1 MITSSRPGDGS
12 ASNLPTGGAIE
23 PEDPAPARH
32 LDRLAVA
39 AALRELAAL
48 LAVRGGE
55 PFRARA
61 YERAAVALEQRAEDL
76 SRLVDQDR
84 LTDLPGI
91 GRGIAAV
98 IGELHRTGRSASL
111 ERLRHELPAGTLEL
125 SRVPGLRLDKIA
137 AIQAALGV
145 RTLAELEAA
154 AEAGRLRGVRGIGE
168 KTERRI
174 LDAIR
179 ELKAPSAISVL
190 LPDALEMSE
199 RLVAHLRSGAAV
211 QRAELAGP
219 LRRWAETIEELVAV
233 VVAPSPEAALDHA
246 STFPAIAAITAR
258 SPTELTARLANGV
271 ALRVRAALEPAAAT
285 ELLFATGGPGH
296 LRDLQRLA
304 QARGSALAPAGL
316 TRLPGTATAAGGGG
330 NGRRSRTPGTAR
342 DRAAPIAAAGE
353 AQVYAALGLPWI
365 PPELREG
372 DGEVDAAAAGTL
384 PLDLVDAADL
394 RGAVHC
400 HTVYSDGRHTV
411 AEMAR
416 AAERLGMDYLT
427 ITDHSPSAHYAGGL
441 SIDRLRTQWEE
452 IARVQETVTVRLLRG
467 TESDI
472 LADGALDYP
481 DAVLEQLDVVIASV
495 HQRHRMDA
503 DQMTRRLVRA
513 MEHPCFKLWGHALG
527 RLLLS
532 RPPFDCRVEEVLD
545 AAARSRAA
553 IEINGDPR
561 RLDLPPRWLRAAR
574 ERGLRF
580 VVSTDAHSTGEL
592 ANTRYGAAMARR
604 GWVRRGEVL
613 NVLGAEAFARAVAPS
628 GRSRCR

>member
-1 MITSSRPGDGS
+1 MPSVRPGDR
-12 ASNLPTGGAIE
+12 GGATE
-23 PEDPAPARH
+23 PEEPARARP
-32 LDRLAVA
+32 LERLAVA
-39 AALRELAAL
+39 LALREMAAL

-61 YERAAVALEQRAEDL
+61 YERAAGALERHAEDL
-76 SRLVDQDR
+76 SQLVDQDR
-84 LTDLPGI
+84 LTELPGI

-98 IGELHRTGRSASL
+98 IAELHRTGRSPSL
-111 ERLRHELPAGTLEL
+111 ERLRHELPAGALEL
-125 SRVPGLRLDKIA
+125 SRVPGLRLDKIV

-145 RTLAELEAA
+145 RTLPELEAA
-154 AEAGRLRGVRGIGE
+154 AEAGRLRSIRGIGE

-174 LDAIR
+174 LDAVR
-179 ELKAPSAISVL
+179 QLKAPSAISVL

-199 RLVAHLRSGAAV
+199 RLVDHLRAGPSV

-219 LRRWAETIEELVAV
+219 LRRWVETIDELVALV
-233 VVAPSPEAALDHA
+233 VSPAPEAALDHA
-246 STFPAIAAITAR
+246 SAFPAIAAITAR
-258 SPTELTARLANGV
+258 GPGELTARLANGV
-271 ALRVRAALEPAAAT
+271 ALRVRATPEPAAAT
-285 ELLFATGGPGH
+285 ELLFATGTPGH

-304 QARGSALAPAGL
+304 QARGFALAPAAV
-316 TRLPGTATAAGGGG
+316 TRAPGNATGTSGDG
-330 NGRRSRTPGTAR
+330 NGRRGRTPGPT
-342 DRAAPIAAAGE
+342 RASNPPIAAAGE
-353 AQVYAALGLPWI
+353 AQVYATLGLPWI

-372 DGEVDAAAAGTL
+372 DGEVGAAAAGTL
-384 PLDLVDAADL
+384 PLDLVDDADL

-441 SIDRLRTQWEE
+441 SIDRLRAQWDE

-472 LADGALDYP
+472 LADGALDYT

-513 MEHPCFKLWGHALG
+513 MEHPYFKVWGHALG

-592 ANTRYGAAMARR
+592 ANTRFGAAMARR
-604 GWVRRGEVL
+604 GGVRRGEVL
-613 NVLGAEAFARAVAPS
+613 NALGAEAFARAVAPS
-628 GRSRCR
+628 GRSRWR

>member
-1 MITSSRPGDGS
+1 M
-12 ASNLPTGGAIE
+12 E
-23 PEDPAPARH
+23 PEEAGPAPR

-39 AALRELAAL
+39 AALREMAAL

-61 YERAAVALEQRAEDL
+61 YERAATALERHAEDL
-76 SRLVDQDR
+76 ARLVDQDR
-84 LTDLPGI
+84 LTELPGI
-91 GRGIAAV
+91 GRGIAGV
-98 IGELHRTGRSASL
+98 IAELHRTGRSASL
-111 ERLRHELPAGTLEL
+111 ERLRHELPAGVLEL
-125 SRVPGLRLDKIA
+125 SRVPGLRLAKIA
-137 AIQAALGV
+137 TIQSALGV

-154 AEAGRLRGVRGIGE
+154 GEAGRLRGVHGIGE

-179 ELKAPSAISVL
+179 QLKVPSALSVL
-190 LPDALEMSE
+190 LPDALELSD
-199 RLVAHLRSGAAV
+199 RLVDHLRSGPAV
-211 QRAELAGP
+211 QRAEPAGA
-219 LRRWAETIEELVAV
+219 LRRWAETIDELVAV
-233 VVAPSPEAALDHA
+233 VVSPSPGAALDHA
-246 STFPAIAAITAR
+246 STFPAIAAITGR
-258 SPTELTARLANGV
+258 SPGELTARLTNGV
-271 ALRVRAALEPAAAT
+271 ALRVRAAPAEAAPT
-285 ELLFATGGPGH
+285 ELLFATGSAGH

-304 QARGSALAPAGL
+304 QARGFEVAPAGL
-316 TRLPGTATAAGGGG
+316 TPAPGPATEPRGNG
-330 NGRRSRTPGTAR
+330 NGRRGRAPRAAR
-342 DRAAPIAAAGE
+342 ASTGAPIAAAGE

-372 DGEVDAAAAGTL
+372 EGEVDAAADGTL

-416 AAERLGMDYLT
+416 AAEQLGMDYLT

-441 SIDRLRTQWEE
+441 SIDRLRAQWDE
-452 IARVQETVTVRLLRG
+452 IARVQETVEVRLLRG

-481 DAVLEQLDVVIASV
+481 DVVLEQLDVVIASV

-553 IEINGDPR
+553 IEVNGDPR

-580 VVSTDAHSTGEL
+580 VVSSDAHSTGEL

-604 GWVRRGEVL
+604 GWVRRDEVL
-613 NVLGAEAFARAVAPS
+613 NALGAQAFARAVAPS
-628 GRSRCR
+628 GRSRW